1 MKGGG
6 GCMSRKIHFYILI
19 FFEVLL
25 ALSMLRSYGL
35 HFEYETLNS
44 VSLLSS
50 QFPQQLFLVWFV
62 FRLMKD
68 KRKVESIL
76 AVFAFHICQLATY
89 FIIPASIFKPWLVS
103 PVLTVICLIW
113 LVIIIKKTEL
123 PTLLA
128 SFKSLSAWQSSVPLL
143 GLGMVAIVWSTHYI
157 NIDLD
162 DLSSLTYI
170 LYPILECASIFLFLT
185 LMTET
190 IQKKLRISSI
200 LIAVVSLLELIYGF
214 LVDHIITDV
223 SLFLLVVS
231 SYLVYL
237 TNGNTSTLVE
247 TWQQKYG
254 FEVSKESLLVEKRT
268 KPVVEERKIYD
279 YADNPE
285 HKNHDYTNN
294 QKQSNL
300 VPDSIW
306 LWTAFILA
314 LRDLVVNLTS
324 VIYYPI
330 DESNP
335 LAGIGWFMYFIM
347 MTPLIIIPTM
357 MLPRAISTANK
368 NRLYIVA
375 MLFILVARSSIEQLI
390 VPALILYG
398 VSKIKEE

>member
-1 MKGGG
+1 
-6 GCMSRKIHFYILI
+6 MSRKTWYYILI

-44 VSLLSS
+44 VSVLSS
-50 QFPQQLFLVWFV
+50 QLPQQVVLVWFV

-68 KRKVESIL
+68 KRKVEGIL
-76 AVFAFHICQLATY
+76 AVFAFHICQLVTY
-89 FIIPASIFKPWLVS
+89 FIVPASIFKPWLVS

-113 LVIIIKKTEL
+113 LVIMIKKTEL

-128 SFKSLSAWQSSVPLL
+128 SFKSPSAWQSSVPLL
-143 GLGMVAIVWSTHYI
+143 GLGMVAVVWSTHYI

-170 LYPILECASIFLFLT
+170 LYPILECASIFLLLI
-185 LMTET
+185 LMTEEN
-190 IQKKLRISSI
+190 QKKLRISSI
-200 LIAVVSLLELIYGF
+200 FIIVTSLLELVYGF

-231 SYLVYL
+231 SYLVYR
-237 TNGNTSTLVE
+237 TNGKTSTLVE
-247 TWQQKYG
+247 KWQKKYG
-254 FEVSKESLLVEKRT
+254 FELSEDDLLVEKRT
-268 KPVVEERKIYD
+268 KPVIEERKSYD
-279 YADNPE
+279 YAESQRQLNPQGL
-285 HKNHDYTNN
+285 H
-294 QKQSNL
+294 S
-300 VPDSIW
+300 PW
-306 LWTAFILA
+306 LWTAFILS
-314 LRDLVVNLTS
+314 LRDLVINLIS

-368 NRLYIVA
+368 NRLYVVA
-375 MLFILVARSSIEQLI
+375 GLFIVSYGSIEQLI

>member
-1 MKGGG
+1 
-6 GCMSRKIHFYILI
+6 MSRKICFYILI

-68 KRKVESIL
+68 KRKVEGIL
-76 AVFAFHICQLATY
+76 AVLAFHVCQLVTY

-113 LVIIIKKTEL
+113 LVIMMKKTEL
-123 PTLLA
+123 PMLLA
-128 SFKSLSAWQSSVPLL
+128 SFKSPSAWQSSVPLL
-143 GLGMVAIVWSTHYI
+143 GLGMVAVMWATHYVKI
-157 NIDLD
+157 TTKDI
-162 DLSSLTYI
+162 SGIFYI
-170 LYPILECASIFLFLT
+170 LYPVLECASIFLFLT
-185 LMTET
+185 LMTE
-190 IQKKLRISSI
+190 INRKKLRISSI
-200 LIAVVSLLELIYGF
+200 LIIVISLLELVYGF

-231 SYLVYL
+231 SYLVYR

-247 TWQQKYG
+247 KWQQKYG
-254 FEVSKESLLVEKRT
+254 FEVRKDNLLVEKKT
-268 KPVVEERKIYD
+268 KPVIEKRKIYD
-279 YADNPE
+279 YAESQRQLNPLSL
-285 HKNHDYTNN
+285 H
-294 QKQSNL
+294 S
-300 VPDSIW
+300 PW

-314 LRDLVVNLTS
+314 LRNLVINLTP
-324 VIYYPI
+324 VFYYPI
-330 DESNP
+330 DDSNP
-335 LAGIGWFMYFIM
+335 LAGIGWFMYFIV
-347 MTPLIIIPTM
+347 MTPLIIIPTV
-357 MLPRAISTANK
+357 MLPRAISIANK
-368 NRLYIVA
+368 NRLYVVA
-375 MLFILVARSSIEQLI
+375 GLFIVSYGSIEQLV

>member
-1 MKGGG
+1 
-6 GCMSRKIHFYILI
+6 MSRKTWYYILI

-25 ALSMLRSYGL
+25 ALSMLKSYGL

-50 QFPQQLFLVWFV
+50 QFPQQLILVWFV

-68 KRKVESIL
+68 KRKVEGIL
-76 AVFAFHICQLATY
+76 AVLAFHICQLVTY

-113 LVIIIKKTEL
+113 LIIMMKKTEL

-128 SFKSLSAWQSSVPLL
+128 SFKSPSAWQLSVPLL
-143 GLGMVAIVWSTHYI
+143 GLGMIAVVWATHYVKI
-157 NIDLD
+157 STKDI
-162 DLSSLTYI
+162 SGIFYI
-170 LYPILECASIFLFLT
+170 LYPVLECASIFLFLK

-190 IQKKLRISSI
+190 TQKKLRISSI
-200 LIAVVSLLELIYGF
+200 LITVVSLLELVYGF

-231 SYLVYL
+231 SYLVYR

-247 TWQQKYG
+247 KWQQKYG
-254 FEVSKESLLVEKRT
+254 FEVREDDLLVEKKT

-279 YADNPE
+279 YAESQRQLNPLSL
-285 HKNHDYTNN
+285 H
-294 QKQSNL
+294 S
-300 VPDSIW
+300 PW
-306 LWTAFILA
+306 LWTAFILS
-314 LRDLVVNLTS
+314 LRDLVINLIS
-324 VIYYPI
+324 VIYSPI
-330 DESNP
+330 DKFNP
-335 LAGIGWFMYFIM
+335 LAGIDWFMQLIL
-347 MTPLIIIPTM
+347 MTPLIIIPTV
-357 MLPRAISTANK
+357 MLPRAIRTADK
-368 NRLYIVA
+368 SRLYIVA
-375 MLFILVARSSIEQLI
+375 ALFFMSYFSIEQLI

>member
-1 MKGGG
+1 
-6 GCMSRKIHFYILI
+6 MSRKIHFYILI

-50 QFPQQLFLVWFV
+50 QLPQQLFLVWFV

-68 KRKVESIL
+68 KRKAEGVL
-76 AVFAFHICQLATY
+76 AVLVFHICQLVTY
-89 FIIPASIFKPWLVS
+89 FIVPASIFKPWLVS

-113 LVIIIKKTEL
+113 LVIMMKKTEL
-123 PTLLA
+123 PMLLA
-128 SFKSLSAWQSSVPLL
+128 SFKSPSSWQSSVPLL
-143 GLGMVAIVWSTHYI
+143 GLGMVAVMWATHYVKI
-157 NIDLD
+157 TTKDI
-162 DLSSLTYI
+162 SGIFYI
-170 LYPILECASIFLFLT
+170 LYPVLECASIFLFLT
-185 LMTET
+185 LMTE
-190 IQKKLRISSI
+190 INRKKLRISSI
-200 LIAVVSLLELIYGF
+200 LIIVISLLELVYGF

-231 SYLVYL
+231 SYLVYR

-247 TWQQKYG
+247 KWQQKYG
-254 FEVSKESLLVEKRT
+254 FEVRKDNLLVEKKT
-268 KPVVEERKIYD
+268 KPVIEKRKIYD
-279 YADNPE
+279 YAESQRQLNPLSL
-285 HKNHDYTNN
+285 H
-294 QKQSNL
+294 S
-300 VPDSIW
+300 PW

-314 LRDLVVNLTS
+314 LRNLVINLTS
-324 VIYYPI
+324 VFYYPTN
-330 DESNP
+330 DPNP
-335 LAGIGWFMYFIM
+335 LAGLDWFIQLIL

-368 NRLYIVA
+368 NRLYVVA
-375 MLFILVARSSIEQLI
+375 GLFIVSYGSIEQLI

>member
-1 MKGGG
+1 
-6 GCMSRKIHFYILI
+6 MSRKTWYYILI

-50 QFPQQLFLVWFV
+50 QLPQQVVLVWFV
-62 FRLMKD
+62 FRLLKD
-68 KRKVESIL
+68 KRKAEGIL
-76 AVFAFHICQLATY
+76 AVLAFHICQLVTY

-103 PVLTVICLIW
+103 QVLTVICLIW
-113 LVIIIKKTEL
+113 LVITIRKTEL

-128 SFKSLSAWQSSVPLL
+128 SLKSSSAWQSSVPLI
-143 GLGMVAIVWSTHYI
+143 GLGMVAVVWATHYVKI
-157 NIDLD
+157 STKDI
-162 DLSSLTYI
+162 SGIFYI
-170 LYPILECASIFLFLT
+170 LYPVLECASIFLFLT
-185 LMTET
+185 LIAET
-190 IQKKLRISSI
+190 TQKKLRISSI
-200 LIAVVSLLELIYGF
+200 LIIVTSLLELVYGF

-231 SYLVYL
+231 SYLVYR

-247 TWQQKYG
+247 KWQKKYG
-254 FEVSKESLLVEKRT
+254 FELSEDDLLVEKRT
-268 KPVVEERKIYD
+268 KPVIEERKSYD
-279 YADNPE
+279 YAESQRQLNPQGL
-285 HKNHDYTNN
+285 H
-294 QKQSNL
+294 S
-300 VPDSIW
+300 PW
-306 LWTAFILA
+306 LWTAFILS
-314 LRDLVVNLTS
+314 LRDLVINLIS

-368 NRLYIVA
+368 NRLYVVA
-375 MLFILVARSSIEQLI
+375 GLFIVSYGSIEQLI

-398 VSKIKEE
+398 VSKIKDE

>member
-1 MKGGG
+1 MKDGG
-6 GCMSRKIHFYILI
+6 GCMSRKIRFYILI

-68 KRKVESIL
+68 KRKVEGIL
-76 AVFAFHICQLATY
+76 AVLAFQICQLVTY
-89 FIIPASIFKPWLVS
+89 FIIPVSIFEPWLVS
-103 PVLTVICLIW
+103 PVLTIICLIW
-113 LVIIIKKTEL
+113 LVIMIKKTEL

-128 SFKSLSAWQSSVPLL
+128 SFKSPSAWQSSVPFI
-143 GLGMVAIVWSTHYI
+143 GLGMVAVVWATHYVKI
-157 NIDLD
+157 TTKDI
-162 DLSSLTYI
+162 SGIFYI
-170 LYPILECASIFLFLT
+170 LYPVLECASIFLFLT
-185 LMTET
+185 LMTE
-190 IQKKLRISSI
+190 INQKKLRISSI
-200 LIAVVSLLELIYGF
+200 LIMVISLLELIYGF
-214 LVDHIITDV
+214 LVDHIITDA

-231 SYLVYL
+231 SYLVYR

-247 TWQQKYG
+247 KWQQKYG
-254 FEVSKESLLVEKRT
+254 VEVREDDLLVEKKT

-279 YADNPE
+279 YAESQRQLNPLSL
-285 HKNHDYTNN
+285 H
-294 QKQSNL
+294 S
-300 VPDSIW
+300 PW

-324 VIYYPI
+324 VFYYPI
-330 DESNP
+330 NDPNP
-335 LAGIGWFMYFIM
+335 LAGLDWFIQLIL

-368 NRLYIVA
+368 NRLYVVA
-375 MLFILVARSSIEQLI
+375 GLFIVSYGSIEQLI

>member
-1 MKGGG
+1 
-6 GCMSRKIHFYILI
+6 MSRKIRFYILI

-25 ALSMLRSYGL
+25 TLSMLRSYGL

-68 KRKVESIL
+68 KRKVEGIL
-76 AVFAFHICQLATY
+76 AVLAFHICQLVTY

-113 LVIIIKKTEL
+113 LVIMIKKAEL

-128 SFKSLSAWQSSVPLL
+128 SFKNPSAWQSSVPLL

-185 LMTET
+185 LMTE
-190 IQKKLRISSI
+190 INQKKLRISSI
-200 LIAVVSLLELIYGF
+200 LLIAISLLELIYGF

-223 SLFLLVVS
+223 TLFLLAVS
-231 SYLVYL
+231 FYLAYRV
-237 TNGNTSTLVE
+237 NGNTLTLVE
-247 TWQQKYG
+247 KWQKKYG
-254 FEVSKESLLVEKRT
+254 LELKEKDLLVEKRT

-279 YADNPE
+279 YAESQRQLNPLSL
-285 HKNHDYTNN
+285 H
-294 QKQSNL
+294 S
-300 VPDSIW
+300 PW

-314 LRDLVVNLTS
+314 LRNLIFNIIA
-324 VIYYPI
+324 VFNYPT
-330 DESNP
+330 DETNP
-335 LAGIGWFMYFIM
+335 LAGIGWFMYFIV
-347 MTPLIIIPTM
+347 MTPLIIIPTV
-357 MLPRAISTANK
+357 MLPRAIRIADKT
-368 NRLYIVA
+368 RLYIVA
-375 MLFILVARSSIEQLI
+375 MLYILVARSSIEQLI
-390 VPALILYG
+390 VPTLILYG

>member
-1 MKGGG
+1 
-6 GCMSRKIHFYILI
+6 MSRKICFYILI

-25 ALSMLRSYGL
+25 ALSMLKSYGL

-68 KRKVESIL
+68 KRKVEGIL
-76 AVFAFHICQLATY
+76 AVLAFHICQLVTY

-113 LVIIIKKTEL
+113 LVIMIMKVEL

-128 SFKSLSAWQSSVPLL
+128 SFKTPSAWQSSVPLL
-143 GLGMVAIVWSTHYI
+143 GLGMVAVVWSTHYI

-162 DLSSLTYI
+162 NLSSLTYI

-214 LVDHIITDV
+214 LVDQIITDV
-223 SLFLLVVS
+223 TLFLLAVS
-231 SYLVYL
+231 FYLAYRV
-237 TNGNTSTLVE
+237 NGNTLTLVE
-247 TWQQKYG
+247 KWQQKYG
-254 FEVSKESLLVEKRT
+254 VEVREDDLLVEKKT
-268 KPVVEERKIYD
+268 KPVVEKRKIYD
-279 YADNPE
+279 YAESQRQLDPLSL
-285 HKNHDYTNN
+285 H
-294 QKQSNL
+294 S
-300 VPDSIW
+300 PW

-368 NRLYIVA
+368 NRLYVVA
-375 MLFILVARSSIEQLI
+375 GLFIVSYGSIEQLI

>member
-1 MKGGG
+1 
-6 GCMSRKIHFYILI
+6 MSRKICFYILI

-25 ALSMLRSYGL
+25 ALSMLKSYGL

-68 KRKVESIL
+68 ERKVEGIL
-76 AVFAFHICQLATY
+76 AVLAFHICQLVTY

-128 SFKSLSAWQSSVPLL
+128 SFKSPSAWQSSVPFI
-143 GLGMVAIVWSTHYI
+143 GLGMVAVVWATHYVKI
-157 NIDLD
+157 TTKDI
-162 DLSSLTYI
+162 SGIFYI
-170 LYPILECASIFLFLT
+170 LYPVLECASIFLFLT
-185 LMTET
+185 LMTE
-190 IQKKLRISSI
+190 INQKKLRISSI
-200 LIAVVSLLELIYGF
+200 LIMVISLLELIYGF

-231 SYLVYL
+231 SYLVYR

-247 TWQQKYG
+247 KWQQKYG
-254 FEVSKESLLVEKRT
+254 VEVREDDLLVEKKT

-279 YADNPE
+279 YAESQRQLNPQIL
-285 HKNHDYTNN
+285 H
-294 QKQSNL
+294 S
-300 VPDSIW
+300 PW

-314 LRDLVVNLTS
+314 LRDLVVNLIS
-324 VIYYPI
+324 VIYSPI
-330 DESNP
+330 DKFNP
-335 LAGIGWFMYFIM
+335 LAGIDWFMQLIL
-347 MTPLIIIPTM
+347 MTPLIIIPTV

-368 NRLYIVA
+368 NRLYVVA
-375 MLFILVARSSIEQLI
+375 GLFIVSYGSIEQLI

>member
-1 MKGGG
+1 
-6 GCMSRKIHFYILI
+6 MSRKTWYYILI

-44 VSLLSS
+44 VSVLSS
-50 QFPQQLFLVWFV
+50 QLPQQVVLVWFF
-62 FRLMKD
+62 FRLLKD
-68 KRKVESIL
+68 KRKAEGVL
-76 AVFAFHICQLATY
+76 AVLAFHICQLVTY

-103 PVLTVICLIW
+103 PVLTIMCLIW
-113 LVIIIKKTEL
+113 LVITIRKTEL

-128 SFKSLSAWQSSVPLL
+128 SLKSSSAWQSSVPLI
-143 GLGMVAIVWSTHYI
+143 GLGMVAVVWSTHYI
-157 NIDLD
+157 HIDLD

-170 LYPILECASIFLFLT
+170 LYPILECASIFLLLI
-185 LMTET
+185 LMTEEN
-190 IQKKLRISSI
+190 QKKLRISSI
-200 LIAVVSLLELIYGF
+200 LLIVISLLELFYGF

-231 SYLVYL
+231 SYLVYR

-247 TWQQKYG
+247 KWQKKYG
-254 FEVSKESLLVEKRT
+254 FELSEDDLLVEKRT
-268 KPVVEERKIYD
+268 KPVIEERKSYD
-279 YADNPE
+279 YAESQRQLNPQGL
-285 HKNHDYTNN
+285 H
-294 QKQSNL
+294 S
-300 VPDSIW
+300 PW
-306 LWTAFILA
+306 LWTAFILS
-314 LRDLVVNLTS
+314 LRDLVINLIS

-347 MTPLIIIPTM
+347 MTPLIIIPTV
-357 MLPRAISTANK
+357 MLPNAIRTADK

-390 VPALILYG
+390 DPALVLYG

>member
-1 MKGGG
+1 
-6 GCMSRKIHFYILI
+6 MSRKTWYYILI

-44 VSLLSS
+44 VSVLSS
-50 QFPQQLFLVWFV
+50 QLPQQVVLVWFV

-68 KRKVESIL
+68 KRKVEGIL
-76 AVFAFHICQLATY
+76 AVFAFHICQLVTY
-89 FIIPASIFKPWLVS
+89 FIVPASIFNPWLVS

-113 LVIIIKKTEL
+113 LVIMIKKTEL

-128 SFKSLSAWQSSVPLL
+128 SFKSPSAWQSSVPLL
-143 GLGMVAIVWSTHYI
+143 GLGMVAVVWSTHYI

-170 LYPILECASIFLFLT
+170 LYPILECASIFLLLI
-185 LMTET
+185 LMTEEN
-190 IQKKLRISSI
+190 QKKLRISSI
-200 LIAVVSLLELIYGF
+200 FIIVTSLLELVYGF

-231 SYLVYL
+231 SYLVYR

-247 TWQQKYG
+247 KWQKKYG
-254 FEVSKESLLVEKRT
+254 FELSEDDLLVEKRT
-268 KPVVEERKIYD
+268 KPVIEERKSYD
-279 YADNPE
+279 YAESQRQLNPQGL
-285 HKNHDYTNN
+285 H
-294 QKQSNL
+294 S
-300 VPDSIW
+300 PW
-306 LWTAFILA
+306 LWTAFILS
-314 LRDLVVNLTS
+314 LRDLVINLIS

-368 NRLYIVA
+368 NRLYVVA
-375 MLFILVARSSIEQLI
+375 GLFIVSYGSIEQLI

-398 VSKIKEE
+398 VSKITEE

>member
-1 MKGGG
+1 
-6 GCMSRKIHFYILI
+6 MSRKICFYILI

-25 ALSMLRSYGL
+25 ALSMLKSYGF

-68 KRKVESIL
+68 KRKVEGIL
-76 AVFAFHICQLATY
+76 AVLAFHICQLVTY
-89 FIIPASIFKPWLVS
+89 FLIPASIFKPWLVS

-113 LVIIIKKTEL
+113 LVIMIMKVEL

-128 SFKSLSAWQSSVPLL
+128 SFKSPSAWQSSVPLL
-143 GLGMVAIVWSTHYI
+143 GLGMVAVVWATHYVKI
-157 NIDLD
+157 TTKDI
-162 DLSSLTYI
+162 SGIFYI
-170 LYPILECASIFLFLT
+170 LYPVLECASIFLFLT

-190 IQKKLRISSI
+190 TQKKLRISSI
-200 LIAVVSLLELIYGF
+200 LIMVISLLELIYGF

-231 SYLVYL
+231 SYLVYR

-247 TWQQKYG
+247 KWQQKYG
-254 FEVSKESLLVEKRT
+254 FEVREDDLLVEKMT

-285 HKNHDYTNN
+285 HKNHDYTTN

-300 VPDSIW
+300 APDSIW

-368 NRLYIVA
+368 NRLYVVA
-375 MLFILVARSSIEQLI
+375 GLFIVSYGSIEQLI

>member
-1 MKGGG
+1 
-6 GCMSRKIHFYILI
+6 MSRKICFYILI

-25 ALSMLRSYGL
+25 ALSMLKSYGL

-50 QFPQQLFLVWFV
+50 QFPQQLILVWFV
-62 FRLMKD
+62 FMLMKD
-68 KRKVESIL
+68 KRKVEGIL
-76 AVFAFHICQLATY
+76 AVLAFQICQLVTY

-113 LVIIIKKTEL
+113 LVIMIMKVEL

-128 SFKSLSAWQSSVPLL
+128 SFKSPSAWQSSVPLI
-143 GLGMVAIVWSTHYI
+143 GLGMIAVVWATHYLKI
-157 NIDLD
+157 TIKDI
-162 DLSSLTYI
+162 SGIFYI
-170 LYPILECASIFLFLT
+170 LYPVLECASIFLFLT
-185 LMTET
+185 LMTE
-190 IQKKLRISSI
+190 INRKKLRISSI
-200 LIAVVSLLELIYGF
+200 LIIVISLLELVYGF

-231 SYLVYL
+231 SYLVYR
-237 TNGNTSTLVE
+237 TNGNTLTLVE
-247 TWQQKYG
+247 KWQKKYG
-254 FEVSKESLLVEKRT
+254 FELKENDLLVEKRT
-268 KPVVEERKIYD
+268 KPVIEKRKIYD
-279 YADNPE
+279 YAESQRQLNPQIL
-285 HKNHDYTNN
+285 H
-294 QKQSNL
+294 S
-300 VPDSIW
+300 PW
-306 LWTAFILA
+306 LWTAFILS

-347 MTPLIIIPTM
+347 MTPLIIIPTVM
-357 MLPRAISTANK
+357 FPRAISTANK
-368 NRLYIVA
+368 NRLYVVA
-375 MLFILVARSSIEQLI
+375 GLFIVSYGSIEQLI

>member
-1 MKGGG
+1 
-6 GCMSRKIHFYILI
+6 MSRKICFYILI

-50 QFPQQLFLVWFV
+50 QLPQQAILIWFV

-68 KRKVESIL
+68 KRKVEGIL
-76 AVFAFHICQLATY
+76 AVLAFQICQLVTY
-89 FIIPASIFKPWLVS
+89 FIIPVSIFEPWLVS
-103 PVLTVICLIW
+103 PVLTIICLIW
-113 LVIIIKKTEL
+113 LVIMIKKTEL

-128 SFKSLSAWQSSVPLL
+128 SFKSPSAWQSSVPFI
-143 GLGMVAIVWSTHYI
+143 GLGMVEVVWATHYVKI
-157 NIDLD
+157 TTKDI
-162 DLSSLTYI
+162 SGIFYI
-170 LYPILECASIFLFLT
+170 LYPVLECASIFLFLT
-185 LMTET
+185 LMTE
-190 IQKKLRISSI
+190 INQKKLRISSI
-200 LIAVVSLLELIYGF
+200 LIMVISLLELIYGF

-231 SYLVYL
+231 SYLVYR

-247 TWQQKYG
+247 KWQQKYG
-254 FEVSKESLLVEKRT
+254 VEVREDDLLVEKKT

-279 YADNPE
+279 YAESQRQLNPLSL
-285 HKNHDYTNN
+285 H
-294 QKQSNL
+294 S
-300 VPDSIW
+300 PW

-324 VIYYPI
+324 VFYYPI
-330 DESNP
+330 NDPNP
-335 LAGIGWFMYFIM
+335 LAGIGWFMYFIVM
-347 MTPLIIIPTM
+347 IPLIIIPTV
-357 MLPRAISTANK
+357 MLPNAIRTADK

-398 VSKIKEE
+398 VSKIKEG

>member
-1 MKGGG
+1 
-6 GCMSRKIHFYILI
+6 MSRKTWYYILI

-35 HFEYETLNS
+35 HFEYETLDS

-50 QFPQQLFLVWFV
+50 QLPQQVVLVWFV

-68 KRKVESIL
+68 KRKVEGIL
-76 AVFAFHICQLATY
+76 AVFAFHICQLVTY
-89 FIIPASIFKPWLVS
+89 FIVPASIFKPWLVS

-113 LVIIIKKTEL
+113 LVIMIKKTEL

-128 SFKSLSAWQSSVPLL
+128 SFKSPSAWQSSVPLL
-143 GLGMVAIVWSTHYI
+143 GLGMVAVVWSTHYI

-185 LMTET
+185 LIAET
-190 IQKKLRISSI
+190 TQKKLRISSI
-200 LIAVVSLLELIYGF
+200 LLIVISLLELVYGF

-231 SYLVYL
+231 SYLVYR

-247 TWQQKYG
+247 KWQQKYG
-254 FEVSKESLLVEKRT
+254 FEVREDDLLVEKKT
-268 KPVVEERKIYD
+268 KPVIEKRKIYD
-279 YADNPE
+279 YAESQRQLNPQIL
-285 HKNHDYTNN
+285 H
-294 QKQSNL
+294 S
-300 VPDSIW
+300 PW

-368 NRLYIVA
+368 NRLYVVA
-375 MLFILVARSSIEQLI
+375 GLFIVSYGSIEQLI

>member
-1 MKGGG
+1 
-6 GCMSRKIHFYILI
+6 MSRKTWYYILI

-62 FRLMKD
+62 FRLLKD
-68 KRKVESIL
+68 KWKAEGVL
-76 AVFAFHICQLATY
+76 AVLAFHICQLVTY

-103 PVLTVICLIW
+103 PVLTIMCLIW
-113 LVIIIKKTEL
+113 LVITIRKTEL

-128 SFKSLSAWQSSVPLL
+128 SLKSSSAWQSSVPLI
-143 GLGMVAIVWSTHYI
+143 GLGMVAVVWSTHYI
-157 NIDLD
+157 HIDLD

-170 LYPILECASIFLFLT
+170 LYPILECASIFLLLI
-185 LMTET
+185 LMTEEN
-190 IQKKLRISSI
+190 QKKLRISSI
-200 LIAVVSLLELIYGF
+200 FIIVTSLLELVYGF

-231 SYLVYL
+231 SYLVYR

-247 TWQQKYG
+247 KWQQKYG
-254 FEVSKESLLVEKRT
+254 FEVREDDLLVEKKT
-268 KPVVEERKIYD
+268 KPVIEKRKVYD
-279 YADNPE
+279 YAE
-285 HKNHDYTNN
+285 S
-294 QKQSNL
+294 QRQLNL
-300 VPDSIW
+300 QILHSPW

-368 NRLYIVA
+368 NRLYVVA
-375 MLFILVARSSIEQLI
+375 GLFIVSYGSIEQLI

-398 VSKIKEE
+398 VSKITEE

>member
-1 MKGGG
+1 
-6 GCMSRKIHFYILI
+6 MSRKICFYILI

-68 KRKVESIL
+68 KRKVEGIL
-76 AVFAFHICQLATY
+76 AVLAFNICQLVTY

-113 LVIIIKKTEL
+113 LVIMIKKTEL

-128 SFKSLSAWQSSVPLL
+128 SFKSPLAWQSSVPLL

-231 SYLVYL
+231 SYLVYR

-268 KPVVEERKIYD
+268 KPVVEKRKIYD
-279 YADNPE
+279 YAESQRQPNPLSL
-285 HKNHDYTNN
+285 H
-294 QKQSNL
+294 S
-300 VPDSIW
+300 PW

-314 LRDLVVNLTS
+314 LRNLIFNIIA
-324 VIYYPI
+324 VFNYPT
-330 DESNP
+330 DETNP
-335 LAGIGWFMYFIM
+335 LAGIGWFMYFIV
-347 MTPLIIIPTM
+347 MTPLIIIPTV
-357 MLPRAISTANK
+357 MLPRAIRIADKT
-368 NRLYIVA
+368 RLYIVA
-375 MLFILVARSSIEQLI
+375 MLYILVARSSIEQLI
-390 VPALILYG
+390 VPTLILYG

>member
-1 MKGGG
+1 
-6 GCMSRKIHFYILI
+6 MSRKICFYILI

-25 ALSMLRSYGL
+25 ALSMLKSYGL

-50 QFPQQLFLVWFV
+50 QFPQQLILVWFV

-68 KRKVESIL
+68 KRKVEGIL
-76 AVFAFHICQLATY
+76 AVLAFHICQLVTY

-103 PVLTVICLIW
+103 PVLTIICLIW
-113 LVIIIKKTEL
+113 LVIMIKKVEL

-128 SFKSLSAWQSSVPLL
+128 SFKNPSAWQSSVPLI
-143 GLGMVAIVWSTHYI
+143 GLGMIAVVWSTHYI

-200 LIAVVSLLELIYGF
+200 LIMVISLLELVYGF

-231 SYLVYL
+231 AYLVYRAS
-237 TNGNTSTLVE
+237 GNTVTLVE
-247 TWQQKYG
+247 KWQKKYG
-254 FEVSKESLLVEKRT
+254 FELKENDLLVEKRT
-268 KPVVEERKIYD
+268 KSVVEERKIYD

-285 HKNHDYTNN
+285 HKNHDYTTN

-300 VPDSIW
+300 APDSIW

-324 VIYYPI
+324 VFYYPI
-330 DESNP
+330 NDPNP
-335 LAGIGWFMYFIM
+335 LAGLDWFIQLIL
-347 MTPLIIIPTM
+347 MTPLIIIPTV

-368 NRLYIVA
+368 NRLYVVA
-375 MLFILVARSSIEQLI
+375 ALFFMSYFSVEQLI
-390 VPALILYG
+390 VPALFLYG

>member
-1 MKGGG
+1 
-6 GCMSRKIHFYILI
+6 MSRKICFYILI

-25 ALSMLRSYGL
+25 ALSMLKSYGL

-68 KRKVESIL
+68 KRKVEGIL
-76 AVFAFHICQLATY
+76 AVFAFHICQLVTY

-113 LVIIIKKTEL
+113 LVIMIKKIEL
-123 PTLLA
+123 PTLLG
-128 SFKSLSAWQSSVPLL
+128 SFKSPSAWQSSVPFI
-143 GLGMVAIVWSTHYI
+143 GLGMVAVVWATHYVKI
-157 NIDLD
+157 TTKDI
-162 DLSSLTYI
+162 SGIFYI
-170 LYPILECASIFLFLT
+170 LYPVLECASIFLFLT
-185 LMTET
+185 LMTE
-190 IQKKLRISSI
+190 INQKKLRISSI
-200 LIAVVSLLELIYGF
+200 LIMVISLLELIYGF

-231 SYLVYL
+231 SYLVYR

-247 TWQQKYG
+247 KWQQKYG
-254 FEVSKESLLVEKRT
+254 VEVREDDLLVEKKT

-279 YADNPE
+279 YAESQRQLNPQIL
-285 HKNHDYTNN
+285 H
-294 QKQSNL
+294 S
-300 VPDSIW
+300 PW
-306 LWTAFILA
+306 LWTAFILS
-314 LRDLVVNLTS
+314 LRDLVINLIS
-324 VIYYPI
+324 VIYSPI
-330 DESNP
+330 DKFNP
-335 LAGIGWFMYFIM
+335 LAGIDWFMQLIL
-347 MTPLIIIPTM
+347 MTPLIIIPTV

-368 NRLYIVA
+368 NRLYVVA
-375 MLFILVARSSIEQLI
+375 GLFIVSYGSIEQLI

>member
-1 MKGGG
+1 MKDGG
-6 GCMSRKIHFYILI
+6 GCMSRKIRFYILI

-25 ALSMLRSYGL
+25 TLSMLRSYGL

-68 KRKVESIL
+68 KRKVEGIL
-76 AVFAFHICQLATY
+76 AVLAFHICQLVTY

-113 LVIIIKKTEL
+113 LVIMIKKAEL

-128 SFKSLSAWQSSVPLL
+128 SFKNPSAWQSSVPLL

-185 LMTET
+185 LMTE
-190 IQKKLRISSI
+190 INQKKLRISSI
-200 LIAVVSLLELIYGF
+200 LLIAISLLELIYGF

-223 SLFLLVVS
+223 TLFLLAVS
-231 SYLVYL
+231 FYLAYRV
-237 TNGNTSTLVE
+237 NGNTLTLVE
-247 TWQQKYG
+247 KWQKKYG
-254 FEVSKESLLVEKRT
+254 LELKEKDLLVEKRT

-279 YADNPE
+279 YAESQRQLNPLSL
-285 HKNHDYTNN
+285 H
-294 QKQSNL
+294 S
-300 VPDSIW
+300 PW

-314 LRDLVVNLTS
+314 LRNLIFNIIA
-324 VIYYPI
+324 VFNYPT
-330 DESNP
+330 DETNP
-335 LAGIGWFMYFIM
+335 LAGIGWFMYFIV
-347 MTPLIIIPTM
+347 MTPLIIIPTV
-357 MLPRAISTANK
+357 MLPRAIRIADKT
-368 NRLYIVA
+368 RLYIVA
-375 MLFILVARSSIEQLI
+375 MLYILVARSSIEQLI